1 MSTITLKRPFWK
13 DFERTQTWKCIFLV
27 LDSILAVITYP
38 VFFFFALIFADHS
51 AKTAWGF
58 YSPMLLVLGFV
69 LVSTSLIMHNYSTL
83 SWLAIA
89 GIDALITIGL
99 IVCVAHPI
107 WSDEYREKMGYPTR
121 FG

>member
-1 MSTITLKRPFWK
+1 MSTIVLKRSFWK

-27 LDSILAVITYP
+27 FDSVLAIITYP

-51 AKTAWGF
+51 AQTAWGF
-58 YSPMLLVLGFV
+58 YSPMLLVFGFI
-69 LVSTSLIMHNYSTL
+69 LVSTSLIMHSYSSL

-89 GIDALITIGL
+89 GIDVLMAIGL

>member
-1 MSTITLKRPFWK
+1 MSTITLKRSFWK
-13 DFERTQTWKCIFLV
+13 DFEKTRTWKYVFFV
-27 LDSILAVITYP
+27 LDGIMCVVSCLA
-38 VFFFFALIFADHS
+38 FFLFVLIFADHS

-58 YSPMLLVLGFV
+58 FTPMLLVLGFI
-69 LVSTSLIMHNYSTL
+69 LAFTSLVMHNYSTL

>member
-1 MSTITLKRPFWK
+1 MSTITLKRSFWK
-13 DFERTQTWKCIFLV
+13 EFERTQAWKCIFLV
-27 LDSILAVITYP
+27 FDSVIAIVTYP

-51 AKTAWGF
+51 AKTAWEF
-58 YSPMLLVLGFV
+58 YSPMLLVLGFI

-89 GIDALITIGL
+89 GIDALITIAL
-99 IVCVAHPI
+99 IGCIAHPL

>member
-1 MSTITLKRPFWK
+1 MSTIVLKRSFWK

-38 VFFFFALIFADHS
+38 VFFFFALIFQDHS
-51 AKTAWGF
+51 AETTWGF
-58 YSPMLLVLGFV
+58 YSPMLLVLGFI
-69 LVSTSLIMHNYSTL
+69 LVSTSLIMHSYSSL

>member
-1 MSTITLKRPFWK
+1 MSTITLKRSFWK

-27 LDSILAVITYP
+27 FDSVLAIITYP

-58 YSPMLLVLGFV
+58 YSPMLLVLGFI
-69 LVSTSLIMHNYSTL
+69 LVSTSLIKHSYSSL

-89 GIDALITIGL
+89 GIDVLMAIGL